1 MLLEEYNGIPDKT
14 KLDAIL
20 QEAGLINYFK

>member
-1 MLLEEYNGIPDKT
+1 MLLEEYNDIPDKT
-14 KLDAIL
+14 KLDAVL

>member
-1 MLLEEYNGIPDKT
+1 LLEEYNNIPDKT
-14 KLDAIL
+14 KLDAVL